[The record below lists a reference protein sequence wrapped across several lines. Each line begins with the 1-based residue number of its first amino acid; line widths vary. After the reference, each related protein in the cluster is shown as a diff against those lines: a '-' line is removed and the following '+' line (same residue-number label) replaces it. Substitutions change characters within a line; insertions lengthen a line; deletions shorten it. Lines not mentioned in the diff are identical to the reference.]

1 MVLSI
6 SGVLLLGA
14 LVILLTRKSGL
25 KVSHAIVCALFG
37 FYLAGTSIAPN
48 IRDGGDT
55 LASIIGGLHL

>member
-6 SGVLLLGA
+6 SGVILLGA

-25 KVSHAIVCALFG
+25 KVSHAIICSLFG

-48 IRDGGDT
+48 IREGGNT
-55 LASIIGGLHL
+55 LAAFISNLSL

>member
-6 SGVLLLGA
+6 SGVILLGA

-48 IRDGGDT
+48 IREGGNT
-55 LASIIGGLHL
+55 VASIISGLHL